1 MPLEHVRPDDLLPI
15 EERRRAGHDL
25 RRLVPRGQHAAWQ
38 PSVARRDPLR
48 ILSESSR
55 HCVSALLPIKYGRM
69 QPSAFAFLRGS
80 AAVMAADLATTVR
93 SGLTVQ
99 SCGDCHLA
107 NFGVYAAADGTPVFD
122 ITDFDE
128 TLPAPFEWDLK
139 RLATSFVVDA
149 RGRGLAERACRQL
162 ARTAVAAYR
171 QHMELLMRLDPVSAW
186 RSQID
191 LTEVLAG
198 ISDIKLRQR
207 ELKRLRLAVEAHQ
220 SGYRKLLERRRS
232 EWRIR
237 LRPPLTAPLTGQHD
251 DTHERVARTAFE
263 AYKLSQAEERGMLLD
278 RYRLT
283 DVAFKVVGI
292 GSVGTFCAIGLFT
305 NRDDACLLLQMK
317 EAQQSVLARYLEPS
331 VYLNQGQRVVTGQR
345 IMQAVPDIFLGW
357 TQEYGHDQYCYVR
370 QLKDPRLAAINN
382 ELVDEMLQY
391 HAALCGRTLARAHA
405 RGGDAAHISGYIG
418 SGATFDVAIADF
430 AMVYS
435 RQVESDWRLFTEGI
449 KAGVIEARS
458 E

>member
-220 SGYRKLLERRRS
+220 SGYRKLLE
-232 EWRIR
+232 
-237 LRPPLTAPLTGQHD
+237 
-251 DTHERVARTAFE
+251 
-263 AYKLSQAEERGMLLD
+263 
-278 RYRLT
+278 
-283 DVAFKVVGI
+283 
-292 GSVGTFCAIGLFT
+292 
-305 NRDDACLLLQMK
+305 
-317 EAQQSVLARYLEPS
+317 
-331 VYLNQGQRVVTGQR
+331 
-345 IMQAVPDIFLGW
+345 
-357 TQEYGHDQYCYVR
+357 
-370 QLKDPRLAAINN
+370 
-382 ELVDEMLQY
+382 
-391 HAALCGRTLARAHA
+391 
-405 RGGDAAHISGYIG
+405 
-418 SGATFDVAIADF
+418 
-430 AMVYS
+430 
-435 RQVESDWRLFTEGI
+435 
-449 KAGVIEARS
+449 
-458 E
+458 